1 MTYTMLGE
9 LPTQVRG
16 ALTEE
21 YQVRWMDDFN
31 QHVSRGASAQ
41 DAWKM
46 AWHFVAREHRY
57 ISGVVSREVID
68 VKNELVD
75 QEKLCEKLNKAIF
88 NYGLTIN
95 EVHSNRPCGVWFDA
109 CFERGEDGIAQ
120 TRIYGVAYQGEPYYD
135 EFWKH
140 VLTKQLKGLSIGI
153 FKPVKPDVECDGNKC
168 WKKISELQVFE
179 ASAVPEGACPGTL
192 LDEVN
197 FSAKSREEPTMTE
210 ETNEANTAPESQMS
224 EKGILSDVGIEAL
237 QKVLMG
243 VADIQRSVQTMEAK
257 IAALIDPPMAP
268 PVNQQPGTTGQTQQ
282 EPAQQATP
290 QPPAQQNQAPPQQGQ
305 APPQQNSEPQTEK
318 KEGEENGSEEEKN
331 EGGEKK
337 EEEKDDKSN
346 KAISPPLPP
355 LPPTTDPVEEPE
367 DKGCSNKQKE
377 LADVMAIKERQAKA
391 MTEGTH
397 TERPDAA
404 LNDKGG
410 RHGPDALEELMNDQQ
425 RFKNMSAK
433 DLDKFIAQYE
443 QGLI

>member
-21 YQVRWMDDFN
+21 YQVRWMDEFN
-31 QHVSRGASAQ
+31 RQVSYGASAL

-46 AWHFVAREHRY
+46 AWHSVAREHRY
-57 ISGVVSREVID
+57 MSGIVSREVVDI
-68 VKNELVD
+68 KNEKVD
-75 QEKLCEKLNKAIF
+75 QISLCEKLNKAIF

-109 CFERGEDGIAQ
+109 CPETGEDGIGQ
-120 TRIYGVAYQGEPYYD
+120 SRIYGVAYQGEPYFD

-140 VLTKQLKGLSIGI
+140 VMTKQLKGLSIGI
-153 FKPVKPDVECDGNKC
+153 FKPVKPEVECEGDKC
-168 WKKISELQVFE
+168 WKKISQLQVFE
-179 ASAVPEGACPGTL
+179 ASAVPEGACPGTV

-197 FSAKSREEPTMTE
+197 FSAKSREETTMTE
-210 ETNEANTAPESQMS
+210 ETPEAEAAPEGQMS
-224 EKGILSDVGIEAL
+224 EKGILDDVGIEAL

-243 VADIQRSVQTMEAK
+243 VADIQKSVQALDAK
-257 IAALIDPPMAP
+257 VSAHITAEMGPPMD
-268 PVNQQPGTTGQTQQ
+268 QQVTPASQPQQ
-282 EPAQQATP
+282 VPAQ
-290 QPPAQQNQAPPQQGQ
+290 QPPAQQNQAPPQQQ
-305 APPQQNSEPQTEK
+305 NEPPQEKDENPEEKKDEK
-318 KEGEENGSEEEKN
+318 KE
-331 EGGEKK
+331 
-337 EEEKDDKSN
+337 DDKSN
-346 KAISPPLPP
+346 KAISPPIPP
-355 LPPTTDPVEEPE
+355 SAPEAEPE
-367 DKGCSNKQKE
+367 DKGCSNKQND
-377 LADVMAIKERQAKA
+377 LAEVRAIQEKQAKA

-397 TERPDAA
+397 TERPDSA

-410 RHGPDALEELMNDQQ
+410 QHGPDALQELMNDQQ